1 MFGQVST
8 YCLFRISNQT
18 EMNRFNNEE
27 NTFESQ
33 WTVSLKSLLGSSHGV
48 DLARLHINWLL
59 LFCRYHSMHQD
70 SSQLHFSDALN
81 WFSLWIKI
89 LRGRSQTVPLRRK
102 MKTIPVKK
110 VL

>member
-8 YCLFRISNQT
+8 YCFFRISNQT

-27 NTFESQ
+27 STFESQ
-33 WTVSLKSLLGSSHGV
+33 WTVSLKSILGSSHGV

-59 LFCRYHSMHQD
+59 LYCRYQALRYCRLMHQD

-81 WFSLWIKI
+81 WFSL
-89 LRGRSQTVPLRRK
+89 
-102 MKTIPVKK
+102 
-110 VL
+110 